1 MTARPLRSVP
11 AAAPKTLGLVR
22 VSKERDG
29 MASPEIQ
36 WNAIAT
42 YIVSRGYDLVDS
54 VEGIDESGSRDRS
67 AWWPTLE
74 RAVAAVEAG
83 QYDVL
88 VVWKFSRVARHR
100 LKWATAISRVEA
112 AGGRIE
118 SATEQF
124 DTSTSSGRFAR
135 GMVGELNAF
144 FAEQIGEGWKEAHE
158 RRVRAGKPANGKPRW
173 GYVYDPVDKL
183 HVPDPVTGPVL
194 AKIYRRY
201 IAGESVYS
209 LVRWLNAHGHRT
221 STSGLWEDRALR
233 RVMDSGFASG
243 QFTHRGELHPGVH
256 QPLIDPKTWQAYLD
270 ARKARR
276 AAPARRERSQYLL
289 SGLVRCARCGRPMVA
304 GQFGDRRQS
313 KYRCKTG
320 KERGPEG
327 CEGGYVMAKF
337 LEGAVRDWLAELAGE
352 ADQSHAAAMKSKA
365 RRETVGTDVRRLA
378 RSVERAEQALARLAV
393 QNAEHPLPAG
403 AYKLAHDDLAEQLEG
418 VQGAYE
424 EALLEQRTV
433 VANPNRVALRLLQH
447 WETWPVAHRRTELA
461 MLLDRLE
468 VTTGRPRARIVGWS
482 TWGECWAP
490 EST

>member
-1 MTARPLRSVP
+1 
-11 AAAPKTLGLVR
+11 
-22 VSKERDG
+22 

-36 WNAIAT
+36 RNAIETYAT
-42 YIVSRGYDLVDS
+42 TRGYEVVAW
-54 VEGIDESGSRDRS
+54 VEGIDESGSRDQS

-83 QYDVL
+83 EYDVL

-112 AGGRIE
+112 AGGTIE

-173 GYVYDPVDKL
+173 GYVYDQEQKL
-183 HVPDPVTGPVL
+183 HVPDPITGPVL
-194 AKIYRRY
+194 AQVYRRY
-201 IAGESVYS
+201 VAGESVYS

-221 STSGLWEDRALR
+221 LTGGLWEDRALR

-243 QFTHRGELHPGVH
+243 QFLHRGVLHPGVH
-256 QPLIDPKTWQAYLD
+256 EALIDARTWQAYLD
-270 ARKARR
+270 ARASRR

-304 GQFGDRRQS
+304 GQFGDRRQP

-327 CEGGYVMAKF
+327 CPGGYVMAKF
-337 LEGAVRDWLAELAGE
+337 LEGAVYDWLTELAGA
-352 ADQSHAAAMKSKA
+352 ADQSHAAALKSKA
-365 RRETVGTDVRRLA
+365 RRDSVRTDVRRLGRA
-378 RSVERAEQALARLAV
+378 VERAEEALARLAI
-393 QNAEHPLPAG
+393 QNAETPLPAG
-403 AYKLAHDDLAEQLEG
+403 TYKLAHDELAGQLRG
-418 VQGAYE
+418 LQASYE
-424 EALLEQRTV
+424 DALLEQRTV
-433 VANPNRVALRLLQH
+433 VVNPGRVAAQVLSH
-447 WETWPVAHRRTELA
+447 WEKWPVGHRRTELA
-461 MLLDRLE
+461 TLLDRVE
-468 VTTGRPRARIVGWS
+468 VTTGRPRGKIVVWA
-482 TWGECWAP
+482 TWGESWEPAGQ
-490 EST
+490 